1 MLSFVSKIID
11 AKTIFKRQLNYKNV
25 YIVSNLARHLPEA
38 TKANEIQVI
47 AKMFMLY
54 F

>member
-1 MLSFVSKIID
+1 MQRLYLKGNI
-11 AKTIFKRQLNYKNV
+11 KNV

-38 TKANEIQVI
+38 AKANEIQVI

-54 F
+54 S

>member
-1 MLSFVSKIID
+1 MQRLY
-11 AKTIFKRQLNYKNV
+11 LKNV

-38 TKANEIQVI
+38 AKANEIQVI

-54 F
+54 S